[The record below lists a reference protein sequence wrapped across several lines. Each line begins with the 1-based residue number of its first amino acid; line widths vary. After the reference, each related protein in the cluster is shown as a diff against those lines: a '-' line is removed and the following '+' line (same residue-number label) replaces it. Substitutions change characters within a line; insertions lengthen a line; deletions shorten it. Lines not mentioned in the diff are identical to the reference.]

1 MPCHATPPLP
11 GAFRRLACSNLSAQF
26 SEQIALACTPLAA
39 ILLLGASAA
48 DTGYLQAVQTLPF
61 LFLSLPAGVLADR
74 ASRRDMMVVSE
85 ILRAVSLASITFLLL
100 SNGLTLALLAALGAL
115 GAVGTVAYSVAAPA
129 LIPSLVSRE
138 QLAGANRWLELARSS
153 AFVAGPSLS
162 GAIVG
167 WTGAPAAYVLAT
179 SLSILAVLC
188 LRGLPDAER
197 LARRG
202 RNVFQELREGAAF
215 VIEHPLLRPILI
227 TGMFFNL
234 SWFMVQGIFVAY
246 AVRRLGMTAA
256 EVGVTFGLYGAGMLA
271 GALATPW
278 LAPRVPF
285 GTMVAIGPAGGLAG
299 AAMIAATILYPSSVL
314 AGLGF
319 FLFGV
324 GPIVWTI
331 TTTTLRQLV
340 TPGPMLGRI
349 SAVIMTAAYG
359 TRPIG
364 AAIGGMVAACYSV
377 DACLVVAAVG
387 FLLQFLVI
395 AGSAVARLQVL
406 PQPS

>member
-1 MPCHATPPLP
+1 
-11 GAFRRLACSNLSAQF
+11 
-26 SEQIALACTPLAA
+26 
-39 ILLLGASAA
+39 
-48 DTGYLQAVQTLPF
+48 
-61 LFLSLPAGVLADR
+61 
-74 ASRRDMMVVSE
+74 MMVVSE
-85 ILRAVSLASITFLLL
+85 VLRAVSLASISFLLL
-100 SNGLTLALLAALGAL
+100 SDGLTLALPAVLGAL
-115 GAVGTVAYSVAAPA
+115 GAVGTVVYSVAAPA
-129 LIPSLVSRE
+129 LIPSLVSFE

-153 AFVAGPSLS
+153 AFVAGPSLG

-197 LARRG
+197 LARTG
-202 RNVFQELREGAAF
+202 RAVFQELREGVAF
-215 VIEHPLLRPILI
+215 VIQHPLLRPILI

-234 SWFMVQGIFVAY
+234 SWFIVQGIFVAY
-246 AVRRLGMTAA
+246 AVRRLGMTAT
-256 EVGVTFGLYGAGMLA
+256 EVGITFGLYGAGMLA

-278 LAPRVPF
+278 LATRVPF
-285 GTMVAIGPAGGLAG
+285 GAMVAIGPAGGLVG
-299 AAMIAATILYPSSVL
+299 AVMLAVTILYPSSIV

-331 TTTTLRQLV
+331 TTTTLRQTV

-364 AAIGGMVAACYSV
+364 AAIGGVVAACFSA
-377 DACLVVAAVG
+377 DACLVVAVGG
-387 FLLQFLVI
+387 FLFQFLVI
-395 AGSAVARLQVL
+395 ASSAVPRLQAL
-406 PQPS
+406 PRPTRDQEILAA